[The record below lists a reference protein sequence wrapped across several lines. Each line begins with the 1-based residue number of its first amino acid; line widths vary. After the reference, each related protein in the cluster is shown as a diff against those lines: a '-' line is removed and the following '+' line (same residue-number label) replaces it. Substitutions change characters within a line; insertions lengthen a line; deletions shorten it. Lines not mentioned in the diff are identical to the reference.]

1 MSEYL
6 LLGKTV
12 GKASVSAWMKILVS
26 SLSRSFQWYQRKLI
40 VIIIIEKGAEQNR
53 VIILY
58 LRFVYLVNGEQ
69 NHQQHHRSFPGA
81 SL

>member
-1 MSEYL
+1 MNTSLEKTREKNLSIGLDENSGLLSQWKFSVVSKKVEYY
-6 LLGKTV
+6 
-12 GKASVSAWMKILVS
+12 KIIME
-26 SLSRSFQWYQRKLI
+26 R
-40 VIIIIEKGAEQNR
+40 GAEQGR
-53 VIILY
+53 VIIVY

>member
-6 LLGKTV
+6 LGKNTE
-12 GKASVSAWMKILVS
+12 K
-26 SLSRSFQWYQRKLI
+26 SLSIGLDENSGLLTQLKFSVVSKKVEYYKTIMERGAGQGS
-40 VIIIIEKGAEQNR
+40 VII
-53 VIILY
+53 VY
-58 LRFVYLVNGEQ
+58 LRFVYLVNGKR